1 MISYVSWLA
10 FLLYQMMLYCVLQIL
25 WVYIPIPHDEGL
37 IEMKKAL
44 DLQKGNRISTNSL
57 IELAEYVL
65 KNNIFEHNPS
75 FYKQLR
81 GIENGRKI
89 PPLYAVI
96 SNTLFPSL
104 KAK

>member
-1 MISYVSWLA
+1 
-10 FLLYQMMLYCVLQIL
+10 
-25 WVYIPIPHDEGL
+25 
-37 IEMKKAL
+37 MKKAL
-44 DLQKGNRISTNSL
+44 DLQKGKWISTNSL

-81 GIENGRKI
+81 GTENGRKI

-96 SNTLFPSL
+96 FGGDFEEILFSDCDILPLILWRYGEKVVKKSL
-104 KAK
+104 RTF

>member
-1 MISYVSWLA
+1 M
-10 FLLYQMMLYCVLQIL
+10 L
-25 WVYIPIPHDEGL
+25 WVYNPIPHDERL

-44 DLQKGNRISTNSL
+44 DLQKGKWISTNSL

-81 GIENGRKI
+81 RTENGKKI
-89 PPLYAVI
+89 YPLHAVI
-96 SNTLFPSL
+96 FGGDFEEIFFSDCDI
-104 KAK
+104 